1 MPAGLPVNSLVAVSV
16 NLSPPAAQA
25 PTVNS
30 MLVIGDSA
38 IIDVRERLR
47 AYSSLAGVA
56 LDFGTSADEYLA
68 AQRYFAQVPAPT
80 QIYVGRWAKTATPGI
95 LRGGTLSAAQQAMG
109 NFTAI
114 ANGGFKINLD
124 GAGVTNIT
132 GINLTGAA
140 NLNAVAALI
149 QTAVRAIGTGGF
161 TLATV
166 TWNAVLGQF
175 SIASGTTG
183 AASTASAT
191 IAPIAGTDLGPLLNL
206 TAGTLTYLVGGL
218 AAESAVACATVFD
231 TQVTTPWY
239 GLAFAVP
246 AADISISDY
255 LAVAAYIEGS
265 PASSGNAHFF
275 FVTSNEAAAIVSP
288 DTTTLIAQLKAL
300 NYNRSGAQWAS
311 AALHVAVSMAGRI
324 LTVNAAGSNT
334 TINLMYKQEPG
345 VPAETLTPTQAAV
358 LNGNN
363 ASYYGA
369 VNNGT
374 SILYNGKT
382 ASGQFI
388 DTIWNVDALAG
399 QIQTNVYNSL
409 FTTTTK
415 IPQTDAGM
423 AQISTGVAAACE
435 QFVQNGALG
444 PGVWTVGGFGQLKQ
458 NDFVPAGYYIYTPP
472 ISTQAPAARAARA
485 SVPIQV
491 AAKLAGA
498 VNTANVSILVN
509 P

>member
-30 MLVIGDSA
+30 MLILGDTA

-47 AYSSLAGVA
+47 SYSSLAGVA
-56 LDFGTSADEYLA
+56 LDFGTAADEYLA
-68 AQRYFAQVPAPT
+68 AQRYFSQVPAPT
-80 QIYVGRWAKTATPGI
+80 QLYIGRWAKTATAGL
-95 LRGGTLSAAQQAMG
+95 LRGGTLSAAQQALA

-114 ANGGFKINLD
+114 ANGGFKINFD
-124 GAGVTNIT
+124 GAGVTNVT

-149 QTAVRAIGTGGF
+149 QTALRAIGTGGF
-161 TLATV
+161 SLSTV
-166 TWNAVLGQF
+166 TWNAATSQF
-175 SIASGTTG
+175 LIASGTTG

-191 IAPIAGTDLGPLLNL
+191 IAPIAGTDLGPLMNL
-206 TAGTLTYLVGGL
+206 TAGTMTYLVAGI
-218 AAESAVACATVFD
+218 AAESAVASATVFD

-246 AADISISDY
+246 AADISTSDY
-255 LAVAAYIEGS
+255 LAIAAYIEGS
-265 PASSGNAHFF
+265 PVSSGNAHLF
-275 FVTSNEAAAIVSP
+275 FVSDNAAAAIVSP
-288 DTTTLIAQLKAL
+288 DTTSIGAQLKVL
-300 NYNRSGAQWAS
+300 GYNRSAVQWATS
-311 AALHVAVSMAGRI
+311 ALHVAVSMAGRL

-334 TINLMYKQEPG
+334 TINPMYKQEPG
-345 VPAETLTPTQAAV
+345 VPPETLTPTQAAV

-363 ASYYGA
+363 VSYYA
-369 VNNGT
+369 NVNNGT
-374 SILYNGKT
+374 AMLFYGKS
-382 ASGQFI
+382 ASGQFL

-399 QIQTNVYNSL
+399 QIQTNVFNALY
-409 FTTTTK
+409 TTTTK

-423 AQISTGVAAACE
+423 QQISTSIAAACE

-458 NDFVPAGYYIYTPP
+458 NDFVAAGYYIYTPP
-472 ISTQAPAARAARA
+472 LSTQSPAARAARA

-498 VNTANVSILVN
+498 VNTVNVSILVN